1 MTTGSSTASDITRN
15 AVKPMLDE
23 LARWTDAL
31 MSPFARP
38 PREAADWPDPRDVPQ
53 RTSL

>member
-1 MTTGSSTASDITRN
+1 MPIPEAIAIPMVAKYLDDNRVFNASDITRN

-31 MSPFARP
+31 KPLRSPVA
-38 PREAADWPDPRDVPQ
+38 
-53 RTSL
+53 